1 MFSPR
6 FKAILGLSI
15 VASIGALEPAEATT
29 HASIEQELCPSVI
42 NLSFVSVQALSA
54 AEVSSNTSSAAAQIS
69 ESARTALDS
78 LQSLSFAGTL
88 GSNFDGTCHYF
99 TSEDPQFPMGEITG
113 RWGNPTLHLTVFV
126 NSLAYDLF
134 IDLDP
139 NTTETFHVQ
148 SGTRATITTQ
158 PSMDGAGRNPFVKV
172 GYAVVQ

>member
-1 MFSPR
+1 MFSLR
-6 FKAILGLSI
+6 LNAILGISI
-15 VASIGALEPAEATT
+15 FASIGSLESARATT
-29 HASIEQELCPSVI
+29 RSSIEQDLCPSAI
-42 NLSFVSVQALSA
+42 NLSFVNVQAISA
-54 AEVSSNTSSAAAQIS
+54 LEVSSNASSAAAQIS

-99 TSEDPQFPMGEITG
+99 TSDDPQFPMGEITEK
-113 RWGNPTLHLTVFV
+113 WGSPTLHLTVFV

-139 NTTETFHVQ
+139 NTAETFRVQ

-158 PSMDGAGRNPFVKV
+158 PSLDGTARNPYVKV
-172 GYAVVQ
+172 GYAIVQ